1 MTEKTSGGG
10 KMRFAEIMRLVWLNI
25 MASKSKVFLTSL
37 GIVVGAATIILVIAV
52 GHGGEVQ
59 VQQEYKTLN
68 AGSID
73 ISVSTQA
80 EMRDQILGGLMR
92 NAQGGGTQFGN
103 RSGSQRSFG
112 SAGGATGGSAGGALT
127 GGTGV
132 GGSGAAGGASGF
144 SSALRAQN
152 VTLSST
158 DVNDISSEVNGLSD
172 ISLYN
177 SGTAS
182 VNGGDLTADTSYTVV
197 GADADYQNMCNLAM
211 LQGDFITEDD
221 SDSKNKV
228 AVLGYTISEDIF
240 GSAYSAVGENI
251 TIEGKPYTVVGVLDK
266 MGSVDSGTSPDD
278 SIFIPYSTGVKYVFG
293 NSINPKIMAISSDV
307 NDVTNKIT
315 EIKAVLTDDH
325 PKATFTVAD
334 AGSTLASATSSA
346 KTLSMLL
353 LAVAVIV
360 FVVGGIGIMN
370 VMFVSVKERTQEIG
384 ILKALGTSKREILLQ
399 FLMEAMTI
407 SLMGGV
413 VGVGAGFALVPLL
426 RALGMAVEPLVV
438 SGIYSM
444 LFAMVTGTLFGL
456 YPAWKASRLLPVEA
470 LSQE

>member
-1 MTEKTSGGG
+1 
-10 KMRFAEIMRLVWLNI
+10 MRFGEILRLVWLNI

-68 AGSID
+68 AGSIN
-73 ISVSTQA
+73 ISVSTAAQ
-80 EMRDQILGGLMR
+80 MRDQILGGLMR
-92 NAQGGGTQFGN
+92 NAQGGGNTQYGGSN
-103 RSGSQRSFG
+103 RSG
-112 SAGGATGGSAGGALT
+112 AVGGTTGGTAGANRT
-127 GGTGV
+127 GGTGT
-132 GGSGAAGGASGF
+132 AGGAGGMSGF
-144 SSALRAQN
+144 ANAIRAQQ
-152 VTLSST
+152 VTLSAT
-158 DVNDISSEVNGLSD
+158 DVNDISSQVDGLSD

-177 SGTAS
+177 SGTSS
-182 VNGGDLTADTSYTVV
+182 VNGGDLTADTNYTVV
-197 GADADYQNMCNLAM
+197 GVGADYQNMCNLEI

-221 SDSKNKV
+221 DDSKNKV
-228 AVLGYTISEDIF
+228 AVLGYTVAEDIF
-240 GSAYSAVGENI
+240 GSAYAAVGENI
-251 TIEGKPYTVVGVLDK
+251 TIEGKTYAVAGVLTE

-278 SIFIPYSTGVKYVFG
+278 SIFIPYATGVKYVFG
-293 NSINPKIMAISSDV
+293 NSINPNIMAIASDV
-307 NDVTNKIT
+307 NNVTEKIT

-384 ILKALGTSKREILLQ
+384 ILKALGSSKREILMQ

-407 SLMGGV
+407 SVMGGA
-413 VGVGAGFALVPLL
+413 VGIGMGFALVPLL
-426 RALGMAVEPLVV
+426 RMLGMAVAPLAV

>member
-1 MTEKTSGGG
+1 
-10 KMRFAEIMRLVWLNI
+10 MRFGEILRLVWLNI

-68 AGSID
+68 AGSIN
-73 ISVSTQA
+73 ISVSTAAQ
-80 EMRDQILGGLMR
+80 MRDQILGGFLR
-92 NAQGGGTQFGN
+92 SEQGGGSTQYGGN
-103 RSGSQRSFG
+103 RSGF
-112 SAGGATGGSAGGALT
+112 
-127 GGTGV
+127 
-132 GGSGAAGGASGF
+132 GAAGGTAGANRTGGSGTGRATGGMSGF
-144 SSALRAQN
+144 ANAIRAQQ

-158 DVNDISSEVNGLSD
+158 DVNDISSQVDGLSD

-177 SGTAS
+177 SGTSA
-182 VNGGDLTADTSYTVV
+182 VNGGDLTADTNYTVIGV
-197 GADADYQNMCNLAM
+197 EADYQNMCNLEI

-221 SDSKNKV
+221 NDSKNKV
-228 AVLGYTISEDIF
+228 AVLGYTVAEDIF
-240 GSAYSAVGENI
+240 GSAYAAVGENI
-251 TIEGKPYTVVGVLDK
+251 TIEGKTYAVAGVLTE

-293 NSINPKIMAISSDV
+293 NSINPNIMAIASDV
-307 NDVTNKIT
+307 NNVTEKIT

-384 ILKALGTSKREILLQ
+384 ILKALGSSKREILMQ

-407 SLMGGV
+407 SVMGGA
-413 VGVGAGFALVPLL
+413 VGIGVGFALVPLL
-426 RALGMAVEPLVV
+426 RMFGMTVEPLAV

-444 LFAMVTGTLFGL
+444 LFAVVTGTLFGL
-456 YPAWKASRLLPVEA
+456 YPAWKASRLMPVEA